1 MKIVVAMILVIAAV
15 LAGGCISSA
24 PSSPPTAIQP
34 VAYQTL
40 TTPHGP
46 INLLGNWS
54 GPARGY
60 TEGAGY
66 RDSGSWN
73 GTMVV
78 TEQRDP
84 FFSGYLV
91 IPYKNGTVR
100 KEGFSGVITPDGNT
114 FRLVEYDLREHA
126 DGWIRSDNEIQMVW
140 MMEEEPQSIMV
151 DYFQRM
157 P

>member
-1 MKIVVAMILVIAAV
+1 MKIVVAMVLVIAAV

-24 PSSPPTAIQP
+24 PPSPVTAIQP
-34 VAYQTL
+34 EVSHTL
-40 TTPHGP
+40 TTPHGLP
-46 INLLGNWS
+46 NLLGNWS

-60 TEGAGY
+60 TEGRGY

-78 TEQRDP
+78 TEQRDQ
-84 FFSGYLV
+84 FFSGYMV

-100 KEGFSGVITPDGNT
+100 TEGFSGVITPDGNT

-126 DGWIRSDNEIQMVW
+126 DGWIRSESEIQMVW
-140 MMEEEPQSIMV
+140 MMVEEPQSIMV
-151 DYFQRM
+151 DFFQRM